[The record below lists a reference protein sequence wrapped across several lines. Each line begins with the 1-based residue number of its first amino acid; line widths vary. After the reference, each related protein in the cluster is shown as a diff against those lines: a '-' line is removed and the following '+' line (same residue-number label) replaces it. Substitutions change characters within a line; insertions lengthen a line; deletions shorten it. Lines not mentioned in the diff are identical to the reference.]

1 MPSLL
6 QRIVALVVLLSPV
19 LGFHHPAAAASLPP
33 AIAAPL
39 PENIRLPITE
49 HTLKNGMRLLI
60 VERRE
65 SPTFSAYLRFRVGS
79 ANEMPGQTGLA
90 HLLEHMMFKGTTLF
104 GTLDPEREQPLL
116 EKIDARFLTLQAEKA
131 KARLPGGK
139 TDAERIAALEKE
151 IAGLEAEAKRFI
163 VRNDLW
169 EIYRRNGGVR
179 LNAST
184 SREGTQYFVS
194 LPNTRLEL
202 WALLESDRMRNPV
215 FREFYTEREVVQEER
230 RQRVDTSPRGQLME
244 AALATTFVALPY
256 RHPVLGWP
264 SELENLTRPQA
275 REFFRTYYAP
285 NNALAVLVGDLAAGE
300 VIRTVE
306 RYFGDIPAQP
316 IPPAPL
322 LEEPPQPG
330 ERRIRVEFPAE
341 PQLFMLYRIPPIGHA
356 DMHALDVLGTLLG
369 EGRSSRLHKRLVEE
383 RRLVSSIAAGPWF
396 LRHAGLFLIQA
407 TPRAPHTLEEI
418 EVAIEEEIRLAQ
430 TEPPTP
436 RELMKVRNQIEVSTI
451 RGLASNAGLASRLGE
466 VWALTGDWRFAF
478 EERKRVQAVTAEDV
492 MAVADRYLVSQQRT
506 VAWLVR
512 GRAPA
517 SLPPAGRGGTG
528 LQPWESN

>member
-1 MPSLL
+1 
-6 QRIVALVVLLSPV
+6 
-19 LGFHHPAAAASLPP
+19 
-33 AIAAPL
+33 
-39 PENIRLPITE
+39 
-49 HTLKNGMRLLI
+49 
-60 VERRE
+60 
-65 SPTFSAYLRFRVGS
+65 
-79 ANEMPGQTGLA
+79 
-90 HLLEHMMFKGTTLF
+90 
-104 GTLDPEREQPLL
+104 
-116 EKIDARFLTLQAEKA
+116 
-131 KARLPGGK
+131 
-139 TDAERIAALEKE
+139 
-151 IAGLEAEAKRFI
+151 
-163 VRNDLW
+163 
-169 EIYRRNGGVR
+169 
-179 LNAST
+179 
-184 SREGTQYFVS
+184 
-194 LPNTRLEL
+194 
-202 WALLESDRMRNPV
+202 
-215 FREFYTEREVVQEER
+215 
-230 RQRVDTSPRGQLME
+230 ME

-316 IPPAPL
+316 NPPAPL

-356 DMHALDVLGTLLG
+356 DMHALDALGTLLG

-418 EVAIEEEIRLAQ
+418 EAAIEEEIRLAQ

-478 EERKRVQAVTAEDV
+478 EERKLAEHP
-492 MAVADRYLVSQQRT
+492 RL
-506 VAWLVR
+506 
-512 GRAPA
+512 
-517 SLPPAGRGGTG
+517 
-528 LQPWESN
+528 